1 MKLLPVLLFFL
12 LPATVSA
19 QPYFVTNYDTYYYST
34 DNGTITILAY
44 QGPGGA
50 LTIPSAWIGMPI
62 VSIGVN
68 AFDDIN
74 GLTSVTILTS
84 IGVRA
89 FYSCYSLTSVTIPNS
104 VTSIGDQAFYVCSGL
119 SNVTIG
125 NSVTSIGSQVFDSC
139 TSLTAITVDIN
150 NPDYS
155 SVAGVLFN
163 NGLTTLVEYP
173 GGMAGSY
180 TISNSVTSIGT
191 NAFSD
196 CTGLTSIAIP
206 DSVTNIGNSA
216 FAGCTGLTNIT

>member
-74 GLTSVTILTS
+74 GLTSVTI
-84 IGVRA
+84 
-89 FYSCYSLTSVTIPNS
+89 PNS
-104 VTSIGDQAFYVCSGL
+104 VISIGDQAFYVCSGL

-139 TSLTAITVDIN
+139 TSLTAI
-150 NPDYS
+150 
-155 SVAGVLFN
+155 
-163 NGLTTLVEYP
+163 
-173 GGMAGSY
+173 
-180 TISNSVTSIGT
+180 
-191 NAFSD
+191 
-196 CTGLTSIAIP
+196 
-206 DSVTNIGNSA
+206 
-216 FAGCTGLTNIT
+216 